1 MSTVK
6 PYAVVALL
14 EDIPAENVSRGQVG
28 TVIDTLAT
36 GAALV
41 EFADGDGVAY
51 ATLAL
56 QPEQMMELHHRP
68 AGQAA

>member
-1 MSTVK
+1 MEKPK
-6 PYAVVALL
+6 PYAVVALR
-14 EDIPAENVSRGQVG
+14 ENIRAENVSPGQIG
-28 TVIDTLAT
+28 TVIETLAT